1 MVYDEFVNHPDP
13 FDMRPT
19 IAALETLAVELRDS
33 IENTNRERRNS
44 YYVDQALTIG
54 KFIVQSEHIAGLL
67 PDADERVQF
76 AKEIVNALIPLIA
89 DVFDEHMGEQTTI
102 TLDQAKTMA
111 VLIEAKGKMVERYR
125 KLAEN
130 ATVQIAYDD
139 QLIQFMFQFISQVV
153 IPNIS
158 NTQDRIAV
166 ATAAKAFLPQ
176 MQKAIAG

>member
-1 MVYDEFVNHPDP
+1 M
-13 FDMRPT
+13 
-19 IAALETLAVELRDS
+19 AVAKL
-33 IENTNRERRNS
+33 
-44 YYVDQALTIG
+44 
-54 KFIVQSEHIAGLL
+54 IVQSELVAGKI
-67 PDADERVQF
+67 PDDDERLEF
-76 AKEIVNALIPLIA
+76 AKRVVNEVIPVIS
-89 DVFDEHMGEQTTI
+89 DVFDQHMGEQTTI
-102 TLDQAKTMA
+102 TTDQAKTMA
-111 VLIEAKGKMVERYR
+111 IIIEAKGKMVERYR

-176 MQKAIAG
+176 MQKALPG